1 MVEQEVELL
10 NDSELGASASAD
22 GLEAE
27 RGPARTTFFAA
38 RGASGKVR
46 NLTDAKKA
54 ALLNDLAERVLAQ
67 KDFVLAEN
75 QKDLD
80 RMDDADPKK
89 DRLLLNA
96 KRIEGLAQSL
106 RDVAQLPGPSGEVL
120 LERTLEQGLKMQKI
134 AVPMGVVGVIYESR
148 PNVTLDVAALCL
160 RSGNA
165 CILKGGKEASY
176 SNACLVKIIH
186 ESLAAFKVPA
196 AAVSLLPTDRS
207 YTHQMLT
214 ATRYVDLIIPRGSE
228 ALIQFV
234 RKNSLVPT
242 IETGAGVC
250 HTYVEKSADLEKAR
264 AIVVNAKVSRP
275 SVCNS
280 LDTILVDRAA
290 AEEFLPKL
298 KEGLTAYNVE
308 IFADETAHR
317 ILQAANYPF
326 LQKAQ
331 PEDFG
336 REFLDYKC
344 SVKVVQGLSEALA
357 HIQEYSSRHSE
368 AIVSEDEE
376 AVETFLG
383 EVDAAA
389 VYANASTRFTDGAV
403 FGLGAE
409 IGISTQKLH
418 ARGPFALEKLVTEKW
433 VVRGGGQV
441 RG

>member
-1 MVEQEVELL
+1 MVDQ
-10 NDSELGASASAD
+10 DFGMADTIKSED
-22 GLEAE
+22 G
-27 RGPARTTFFAA
+27 RAA
-38 RGASGKVR
+38 RAISTFIAVRQAATVVR
-46 NLTDAKKA
+46 NLSDSKKA
-54 ALLNDLAERVLAQ
+54 ALLNDLAERVLVQQA
-67 KDFVLAEN
+67 FILAEN
-75 QKDLD
+75 RKDLD

-89 DRLLLNA
+89 DRLLLDKA
-96 KRIEGLAQSL
+96 RIAGLAQSL
-106 RDVAQLPGPSGEVL
+106 RDVARLPDPSGEIL
-120 LERTLEQGLKMQKI
+120 MERTLEQGLKMQKI

-165 CILKGGKEASY
+165 CILKGGKEASH
-176 SNACLVKIIH
+176 SNAALVRIIH
-186 ESLAAFKVPA
+186 ESLEKFDVPA
-196 AAVSLLPTDRS
+196 AAVSLLPNDRS
-207 YTHQMLT
+207 YTQQMLT

-280 LDTILVDRAA
+280 LDTILVDRAVA
-290 AEEFLPKL
+290 GAFLPIL
-298 KEGLTAYNVE
+298 NEGLAAYNVE
-308 IFADETAHR
+308 IFADEVAYR
-317 ILQAANYPF
+317 ILQSAKYPF

-344 SVKVVQGLSEALA
+344 SVKVVENIQEALA

-368 AIVSEDEE
+368 AIVSEDT
-376 AVETFLG
+376 VTIETFLN

-433 VVRGGGQV
+433 IMRGDGQV